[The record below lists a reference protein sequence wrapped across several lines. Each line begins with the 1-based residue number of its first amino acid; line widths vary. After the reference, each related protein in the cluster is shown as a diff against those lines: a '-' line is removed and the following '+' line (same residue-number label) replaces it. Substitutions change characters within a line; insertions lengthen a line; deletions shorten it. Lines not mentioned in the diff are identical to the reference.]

1 MFLYAV
7 GLFSLTGFVFDS
19 SLAKRFRVLSFD
31 EFFKILSLM
40 FSALLQMLRRIALIH
55 ELLSAILRDSEKSG
69 IVIGSDKISTE
80 DLAPPKT
87 PTSTGGSLAV
97 DGPPPP
103 PPKYSQLI
111 SESAEILLASAEYA
125 HVRCGKLLT
134 LRVEQN
140 SQLNFKDFF
149 KLFDLCWRF
158 VVAGEAI
165 CQRTCVGL
173 RGTVMSQ
180 ASRFFAVKKY
190 S

>member
-1 MFLYAV
+1 M
-7 GLFSLTGFVFDS
+7 
-19 SLAKRFRVLSFD
+19 
-31 EFFKILSLM
+31 
-40 FSALLQMLRRIALIH
+40 
-55 ELLSAILRDSEKSG
+55 
-69 IVIGSDKISTE
+69 STE
-80 DLAPPKT
+80 ELVSPSSPQT
-87 PTSTGGSLAV
+87 PAAAGSANTGSSEPAA
-97 DGPPPP
+97 

-134 LRVEQN
+134 LRAEQN

-165 CQRTCVGL
+165 CQRTCIGL

-180 ASRFFAVKKY
+180 VGNCFLMVRMSFRR
-190 S
+190 